1 MQSFL
6 FTLAHLMEATKKM
19 NREKLIEELKRD
31 EGVVLVLYK
40 CSAGK
45 NTIGVGRNVD
55 DRGITE
61 EESDFLLSNDIDLC
75 IEELRATFPWFQ
87 TLSDTRQRVMIN
99 MCFNLG
105 LSRLMGFKK
114 FLAAMEAGEWETAGV
129 EMLDSKWA
137 RQVGPRSTRLRDLVL
152 EG

>member
-1 MQSFL
+1 
-6 FTLAHLMEATKKM
+6 M
-19 NREKLIEELKRD
+19 NREQLIQELKRD
-31 EGVVLVLYK
+31 EGVVLTLYK

-55 DRGITE
+55 DRGITDD
-61 EESDFLLSNDIDLC
+61 ESDYLLSNDIDLC
-75 IEELRATFPWFQ
+75 VKELEGTFPWFQ
-87 TLSDTRQRVMIN
+87 TLSDTRQRVMVN

-105 LSRLMGFKK
+105 LSRLMGFRK
-114 FLAAMEAGEWETAGV
+114 FLAAMEAGEWGTAGV

>member
-1 MQSFL
+1 
-6 FTLAHLMEATKKM
+6 M
-19 NREKLIEELKRD
+19 NRVQLIEELKRD
-31 EGVVLVLYK
+31 EGVVLTIYK

-61 EESDFLLSNDIDLC
+61 DESDYLLGNDIDLC
-75 IEELRATFPWFQ
+75 VDELENNFTWYKN
-87 TLSDTRQRVMIN
+87 LSDARQRVLVN

-105 LSRLMGFKK
+105 LTRLLGFKK
-114 FLAAMEAGEWETAGV
+114 FLAALEAEDWDRAAE

-137 RQVGPRSTRLRDLVL
+137 VQVGPRSTRLRDLLL

>member
-1 MQSFL
+1 
-6 FTLAHLMEATKKM
+6 M
-19 NREKLIEELKRD
+19 NRVQLIEELKRD
-31 EGVVLVLYK
+31 EGVVLTLYK

-45 NTIGVGRNVD
+45 ITIGVGRNVD

-61 EESDFLLSNDIDLC
+61 DESDYLLGNDIDLC
-75 IEELRATFPWFQ
+75 VDELENNFTWYKN
-87 TLSDTRQRVMIN
+87 LSDARQRVLVN

-105 LSRLMGFKK
+105 LTRLLGFKK
-114 FLAAMEAGEWETAGV
+114 FLAALEAEDWDRAAE

-137 RQVGPRSTRLRDLVL
+137 VQVGPRSTRLRDLLL

>member
-1 MQSFL
+1 
-6 FTLAHLMEATKKM
+6 M
-19 NREKLIEELKRD
+19 NREILIEELKRD
-31 EGVVLVLYK
+31 EGVVLTLYQ

-45 NTIGVGRNVD
+45 NTIGVGRNID

-61 EESDFLLSNDIDLC
+61 DESDYLLSNDIDLC
-75 IEELRATFPWFQ
+75 VRELEGAFSWFG
-87 TLSDTRQRVMIN
+87 TLSDSRQRVLVN

-114 FLAAMEAGEWETAGV
+114 FLAAMEAREWETAGV

-137 RQVGPRSTRLRDLVL
+137 EQVGARSTRLRDLIL

>member
-1 MQSFL
+1 
-6 FTLAHLMEATKKM
+6 M
-19 NREKLIEELKRD
+19 NRVQLIEELKRD
-31 EGVVLVLYK
+31 EGVVLTLYK

-55 DRGITE
+55 ARGITE
-61 EESDFLLSNDIDLC
+61 DESDYLLGNDIDLC
-75 IEELRATFPWFQ
+75 VDELENNFTWYKN
-87 TLSDTRQRVMIN
+87 LSDARQRVLVN

-105 LSRLMGFKK
+105 LTRLLGCKK
-114 FLAAMEAGEWETAGV
+114 FLAALEAEDWDRAAE

-137 RQVGPRSTRLRDLVL
+137 VQVGPRSTRLRDLLL

>member
-1 MQSFL
+1 VLLFL
-6 FTLAHLMEATKKM
+6 FTLVHLMGVVKM
-19 NREKLIEELKRD
+19 NRAQLIEELKRD
-31 EGVVLVLYK
+31 EGVVLTLYK
-40 CSAGK
+40 CSADK
-45 NTIGVGRNVD
+45 NTIGVGRNLD

-61 EESDFLLSNDIDLC
+61 DESDYLLSNDIDIC
-75 IEELRATFPWFQ
+75 IDELEGTFPWFQ

>member
-1 MQSFL
+1 
-6 FTLAHLMEATKKM
+6 M
-19 NREKLIEELKRD
+19 NRVHLIEELKRD
-31 EGVVLVLYK
+31 EGVVLTLYK

-61 EESDFLLSNDIDLC
+61 DESDYLLGNDIDLC
-75 IEELRATFPWFQ
+75 VDELEDNFTWYKN
-87 TLSDTRQRVMIN
+87 LSDARQRVLVN

-105 LSRLMGFKK
+105 LTRLLGFKK
-114 FLAAMEAGEWETAGV
+114 FLAALEAEDWDRAAE

-137 RQVGPRSTRLRDLVL
+137 VQVGPRSTRLRDLLL

>member
-1 MQSFL
+1 
-6 FTLAHLMEATKKM
+6 M
-19 NREKLIEELKRD
+19 NKEKLVEELKRD
-31 EGVVLVLYK
+31 EGVVLTLYK
-40 CSAGK
+40 CSANK

-61 EESDFLLSNDIDLC
+61 DESDYLLSNDIDIC
-75 IEELRATFPWFQ
+75 IKELESTFSWYKN
-87 TLSDTRQRVMIN
+87 LSDARQRVCIN

-114 FLAAMEAGEWETAGV
+114 FLAAMEVADWEEAGV
-129 EMLDSKWA
+129 QMLDSKWS
-137 RQVGPRSTRLRDLVL
+137 RQVGARSTRLRDLLL